1 VIRPSAVRKS
11 GVHPASVVGATSMRR
26 GLFGRLSGTTEDHLA
41 LKPTRLSFEQSAA
54 VPISCFAVL
63 QGLRD
68 EARSGRGRR
77 S

>member
-1 VIRPSAVRKS
+1 
-11 GVHPASVVGATSMRR
+11 MRR